1 MRRVLAGQGAVDDW
15 STPCYWHRV
24 FDTML
29 LAPVFQSPT
38 DDPRRSYAR
47 SAPLPRRDV
56 AALGGIATPVW
67 PPTHQVVCPMRRL
80 RGWVTCPSPPSHQHR
95 PADRGLPIIRC
106 SQRWGC
112 PVSRRTQR
120 WGFDVVPGPM
130 RCLHGQHDAL
140 GEMPYQSG
148 GAIWKQPI
156 FLARGFC
163 SPYVHIRV
171 RCGES
176 EMGEWFFTLTCHD
189 NVNFLNDLVFGLTLI

>member
-1 MRRVLAGQGAVDDW
+1 M
-15 STPCYWHRV
+15 
-24 FDTML
+24 
-29 LAPVFQSPT
+29 
-38 DDPRRSYAR
+38 
-47 SAPLPRRDV
+47 

-112 PVSRRTQR
+112 PVLRRTQR
-120 WGFDVVPGPM
+120 WGFDVVPGLV

-156 FLARGFC
+156 SIARGFC
-163 SPYVHIRV
+163 SPSVHIPLFPFPHSRSLIPIPLFQFGDGVIGARQPVWIDLNTPAGRV
-171 RCGES
+171 RHRNLAIGHGKGITAEQMFGPGVVIRALNGE
-176 EMGEWFFTLTCHD
+176 L
-189 NVNFLNDLVFGLTLI
+189 

>member
-1 MRRVLAGQGAVDDW
+1 MIVRHHVTGTAF
-15 STPCYWHRV
+15 STPFYWHRFFNHQRMIRV
-24 FDTML
+24 GHTRGQPRCPA
-29 LAPVFQSPT
+29 APL
-38 DDPRRSYAR
+38 PRCPA
-47 SAPLPRRDV
+47 APLPRRDV

-112 PVSRRTQR
+112 PVLRRTQR

-156 FLARGFC
+156 FLVRGFC

-171 RCGES
+171 RWGES
-176 EMGEWFFTLTCHD
+176 EMGE
-189 NVNFLNDLVFGLTLI
+189 